1 MCQCEPPSD
10 RTPPDFWDIP
20 LTVAWR
26 SGLLPARCLTRATSF
41 GWHHFAS
48 ASRDDLSAPQE
59 VARRSSARNP
69 LGGIMGL
76 CLLSVR
82 LSGPSTALR
91 TFLINFVSHD
101 DLLQVR
107 FVISLRRSLREF
119 ASLLRRRGD
128 HHGLASELTR
138 PLSVARALLLVFNE
152 VGADVVTRGVFDGP
166 IGSNIFRGKNLDF
179 AIVGFA
185 CFYRAERRRHHG
197 DRGFSRLFRSHR
209 LISSSCSQCRR
220 STGSTNKGCR
230 CTQLGDTTS
239 RNPHSHTRSRNSL
252 GGVLTCVDRCWYRV

>member
-1 MCQCEPPSD
+1 
-10 RTPPDFWDIP
+10 
-20 LTVAWR
+20 
-26 SGLLPARCLTRATSF
+26 
-41 GWHHFAS
+41 
-48 ASRDDLSAPQE
+48 
-59 VARRSSARNP
+59 
-69 LGGIMGL
+69 MGL

-107 FVISLRRSLREF
+107 FVISLRRSLRQF

-152 VGADVVTRGVFDGP
+152 VGADVFTRGVFDGP

-197 DRGFSRLFRSHR
+197 DRGFSRFFFDV
-209 LISSSCSQCRR
+209 
-220 STGSTNKGCR
+220 TGSLVVAVASAGVVPVPPIR
-230 CTQLGDTTS
+230 AAGV
-239 RNPHSHTRSRNSL
+239 HSLAIQPAATPIAIPVVVIA
-252 GGVLTCVDRCWYRV
+252 GGRPYVR